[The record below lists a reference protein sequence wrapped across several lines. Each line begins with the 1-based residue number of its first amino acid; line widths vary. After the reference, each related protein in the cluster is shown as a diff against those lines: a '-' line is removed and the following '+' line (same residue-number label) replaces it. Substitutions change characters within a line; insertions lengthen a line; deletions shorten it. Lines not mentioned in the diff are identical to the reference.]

1 MLNQN
6 LDPRGEVE
14 LIFSATKLKLQ
25 GPAEVCEGEVL
36 IGVYELQRET
46 KFRSFRQ
53 PPFLLFSLALLKG
66 QLLST

>member
-46 KFRSFRQ
+46 KFQSFR
-53 PPFLLFSLALLKG
+53 PLSLLFSLALLKG